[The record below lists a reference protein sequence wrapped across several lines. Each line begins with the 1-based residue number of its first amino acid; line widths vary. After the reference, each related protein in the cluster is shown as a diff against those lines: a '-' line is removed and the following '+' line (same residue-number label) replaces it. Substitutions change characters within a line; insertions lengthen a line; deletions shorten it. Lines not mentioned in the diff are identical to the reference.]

1 VDIRGHGLGS
11 GEAGVSSVKVD
22 ESLSE
27 ADEEVG
33 IDEGRVLLD
42 EAARRNLNM
51 TGDEFIAAWD
61 DRRILNPDSLRVQ
74 QVAALLPF
82 AR

>member
-1 VDIRGHGLGS
+1 MTTSDMTSPEVL
-11 GEAGVSSVKVD
+11 ASVRELTVEQGKQ
-22 ESLSE
+22 
-27 ADEEVG
+27 
-33 IDEGRVLLD
+33 LLH
-42 EAARRNLNM
+42 EYAVKLLNM

-61 DRRILNPDSLRVQ
+61 EDRIPASDSLRVQ

>member
-1 VDIRGHGLGS
+1 
-11 GEAGVSSVKVD
+11 VSHVKID

-27 ADEEVG
+27 ADEEIG
-33 IDEGRVLLD
+33 IEEGRVLLD
-42 EAARRNLNM
+42 EAARRILNM

-61 DRRILNPDSLRVQ
+61 DGRIPNPDSLRVQ